1 MRNWFSILELVRL
14 RLPGLPSSRR
24 AILDKVKRENWQ
36 SRERQGCGGGL
47 EYHISSL
54 PAEAQRFLKE
64 QEIESLAKPE
74 PTAQKNSATE
84 NFATNPDF
92 QTATYEESPDYSR
105 RKAEKYMIILNAT
118 EGMYGS
124 ELKDWLAVWNEKNP
138 DRQASYP
145 MILRMRK
152 QYAEGGVAALLG
164 QWGRRKGS
172 TKIEESWFE
181 TFKSLYLR
189 ESRPSLASC
198 WAMTLG
204 SAIQHTPNLNTKDF
218 PCQTSFY
225 RLLTDRIPEDVIY
238 CARYG
243 KSAWYRKHAFF
254 ADRDYSGIAAGE
266 VWVSDH
272 AQIDVL
278 VRDGDKHK
286 APWLT
291 AWRDAKSGKFLG
303 WNLHLEAPCSDH
315 IFEAFYIAA
324 VNYGLP
330 KHVLIDNGKDYRCR
344 DFAGGRS
351 FDKKIKAEC
360 NEIVATPMLKN
371 LGVEPHFA
379 QAYNAQTKPIERDF
393 LKFKT
398 WFAKRFPGYRGGDV
412 VERPEGLQAKVRS
425 GELMEFAE
433 LKELLATFID
443 EIFNNMPSQGKVL
456 KGRTPNQLWAE
467 EFKVKREV
475 RRDALKLFCMRS
487 SEIVT
492 IRRNGIYDSKY
503 EVTYEADWMPGM
515 RGTKVSWRRPPTEM
529 QMIWVFDAATNAY
542 IGDAYLK
549 ATVPFF
555 AETVVEKEK
564 LQEQMAQ
571 KRRDERRV
579 KEELKK
585 IQEIEPAV
593 QLQWLKT
600 GTDARHNTAVP
611 VQQNPVVQIVNSNMD
626 QAVIQRKQIED
637 RENYGLQG
645 LTPAKT
651 RKPTPIFHNHTDKE
665 LWEKQNRRN
674 EDE

>member
-1 MRNWFSILELVRL
+1 MIKLVLARK
-14 RLPGLPSSRR
+14 LPGLPDMPKTLSGVHRWAKKNGLAR
-24 AILDKVKRENWQ
+24 YENKGQ
-36 SRERQGCGGGL
+36 GGGFQ
-47 EYHISSL
+47 YNFYDL
-54 PAEAQRFLKE
+54 PILAQRALTVEDIDLF
-64 QEIESLAKPE
+64 QEPE
-74 PTAQKNSATE
+74 NVPASVAKNSKPQPIDHDYQIST
-84 NFATNPDF
+84 F
-92 QTATYEESPDYSR
+92 EESPDFAR
-105 RKAEKYMIILNAT
+105 RKAEKYLVIITAT
-118 EGMYGS
+118 EGMIGQ
-124 ELKDWLAVWNEKNP
+124 ELKDWLEKWNTENLDQKT
-138 DRQASYP
+138 SYP
-145 MILRMRK
+145 MVLRMRK

-164 QWGRRKGS
+164 QWGRKKGV
-172 TKIEESWFE
+172 TKIEDAWFE

-204 SAIQHTPNLNTKDF
+204 AAIQEKPSLNTRDF

-225 RLLTDRIPEDVIY
+225 RLLMDRLPEDVIY

-243 KSAWYRKHAFF
+243 QSAWYRKHASYVE
-254 ADRDYSGIAAGE
+254 RDYSNIAAGE

-272 AQIDVL
+272 AQIDIL
-278 VRDGDKHK
+278 VRDGERHK

-303 WNLHLEAPCSDH
+303 YCLHIEPPSSDH
-315 IFEAFYIAA
+315 IFEAFFVAA

-330 KHVLIDNGKDYRCR
+330 KHVLIDNGKDYRCK
-344 DFAGGRS
+344 DFAGGR
-351 FDKKIKAEC
+351 
-360 NEIVATPMLKN
+360 EIVTRHKVACSEVAATPMLMN
-371 LGVEPHFA
+371 LGVRPHFA
-379 QAYNAQTKPIERDF
+379 LPYNAQTKPIERDF

-398 WFAKRFPGYRGGDV
+398 WFSKRFPGYRGGDV
-412 VERPEGLQAKVRS
+412 VERPEGLQAKVR
-425 GELMEFAE
+425 GGQLMEYSE
-433 LKELLATFID
+433 LKELLAVFID

-467 EFKVKREV
+467 EFRNKREV

-487 SEIVT
+487 ST
-492 IRRNGIYDSKY
+492 TCSIRRNGLYDSKY
-503 EVTYEADWMPGM
+503 EVTYEAEWMNGY
-515 RGTKVSWRRPPTEM
+515 RGTKVYWRRAPDKM
-529 QMIWVFDAATNAY
+529 QEIWVFDAENNAY
-542 IGDAYLK
+542 IGSAYMKESIDFL
-549 ATVPFF
+549 
-555 AETVVEKEK
+555 AETDVQKSK

-585 IQEIEPAV
+585 IQEVEPAV

-611 VQQNPVVQIVNSNMD
+611 VQQTAPVVQIVNSNMD
-626 QAVIQRKQIED
+626 QAVIQRKQIEE

-645 LTPAKT
+645 LTPAKP